1 MEQIKPD
8 KNKDSNWLP
17 PITPRNDRVFYIL
30 LMLRHLLNATGNGNE
45 WAQQINEV
53 LTPISEVKRW
63 RVAMGMPENWK
74 AHPLW
79 K

>member
-1 MEQIKPD
+1 
-8 KNKDSNWLP
+8 
-17 PITPRNDRVFYIL
+17 
-30 LMLRHLLNATGNGNE
+30 MLKHLLNATGNGDE

-53 LTPISEVKRW
+53 LTPISDVKRW

-74 AHPLW
+74 EHPLW